1 MGKNFKMNMIK
12 KVFVGICFLCGFVQM
27 ISAQSTM
34 TDEQIMQYVMT
45 ENQKGTSQT
54 EIVANLMKQGVSL
67 DQIERLKN
75 KYAKQNNGSVMGA
88 QDLTG
93 SSRLR
98 VNNVDSKNQTLKGVS
113 MREGVQK
120 EVDLSTM
127 SPYQKKM
134 YMDNQQSQYLNGLD
148 FVLTDSAA
156 MFNELMN
163 PTNNKNKKRI
173 FGHDIFNKKDLTFET
188 DMNIPAPDDY
198 QLGAGDLVF
207 IDVSGASQISFNGEI
222 SPEGVVYLEEYGP
235 LHVGGLTIAQANVQ
249 AQKVLGKYFAGSR
262 VTVTV
267 GQTRTITVNVMGEVN
282 TPGTYTLPAFA
293 SVFHALYMAG
303 GANDIGTLRNIK
315 VYRNNRLLSTVDI
328 YDYILNGKLSGNIRL
343 ASNDVIVV
351 GPYEAL
357 VQVAGK
363 VKRPMY
369 YEMRPTESVATLLKY
384 SGGFTGDAYQDQVR
398 LIRKN
403 SGMKE
408 VFTIDE
414 FQMGTFKVADGDSL
428 FVDSVLDRY
437 ANMVEIKGAVF
448 RPGMYQ
454 VGGNVSTVRQ
464 LVEQAGG
471 LSEDAFTARAVM
483 HRRKAD
489 RTLEVIPV
497 PIKEIMNHE
506 QPDITLK
513 NEDVLY
519 IPSLKESQEER
530 TLSIFGEVYY
540 PGIYDY
546 AENTTIED
554 LVLQAGGLKDAASTV
569 KIDVSRRIR
578 DEEAKFSSSVVA
590 ETFTF
595 SLKDGFVVDGQPG
608 FKLKPFDEV
617 FVRKS
622 PGYVEQKHITIEGE
636 VAFAGTYT
644 LSNKGQRLS
653 DLVKMAGGLT
663 SEAYP
668 KGARLIRTLTEAERM
683 KQQSMKKFM
692 LSKDTTE
699 MKKFDL
705 NNVRY
710 VGINL
715 DKAMENEGSNEW
727 DLVLQ
732 DGDRLIIPQYTNTV
746 TINGEVMYPNSVA
759 YMPGKGLDYYINQA
773 GGFSIKARRKKVFA
787 VNMNG
792 TVTRVRKA
800 KDIQPGCEI
809 VVPTKEERKRAVS
822 IGEILSIGTTAAAL
836 GTMISTLV
844 K

>member
-1 MGKNFKMNMIK
+1 MIK
-12 KVFVGICFLCGFVQM
+12 KILVGICLFCGLAQTV
-27 ISAQSTM
+27 SAQSSM
-34 TDEQIMQYVMT
+34 TDEQVMQYVLK
-45 ENQKGTSQT
+45 ESQKGTSQS
-54 EIVANLMKQGVSL
+54 EIVANLMKQGVSI
-67 DQIERLKN
+67 DQIQRLKN
-75 KYAKQNNGSVMGA
+75 KYSKQNDGSVMGA
-88 QDLTG
+88 QDLVG
-93 SSRLR
+93 ASRLR
-98 VNNVDSKNQTLKGVS
+98 QNKADSKTQLKGNN
-113 MREGVQK
+113 MRKGTQDK
-120 EVDLSTM
+120 VDLSTM
-127 SPYQKKM
+127 SEYQRKQ
-134 YMDNQQSQYLNGLD
+134 YMESQQSQYLDGLG
-148 FVLTDSAA
+148 FVLPDSAA
-156 MFNELMN
+156 MFDEIMN
-163 PTNNKNKKRI
+163 PQEDKNKKKI
-173 FGHDIFNKKDLTFET
+173 FGHDIFNKKELSFET

-207 IDVSGASQISFNGEI
+207 IDVSGASQMSFNGEV
-222 SPEGVVYLEEYGP
+222 SPEGVLFVEGYGP
-235 LHVGGLTIAQANVQ
+235 ITVGGLTLAQANVQ
-249 AQKVLGKYFAGSR
+249 AKKVLGRYFAGSKISL
-262 VTVTV
+262 TV
-267 GQTRTITVNVMGEVN
+267 GQTKNITVNVMGEVN
-282 TPGTYTLPAFA
+282 MPGTYTLSAFA

-303 GANDIGTLRNIK
+303 GANEIGTLRNIK
-315 VYRNNRLLSTVDI
+315 VYRNNRLVSTVDI

-351 GPYEAL
+351 GPYESL
-357 VQVAGK
+357 VQIAGK

-369 YEMRPTESVATLLKY
+369 YEMRPTESVSTLLKY

-398 LIRKN
+398 LIRTN
-403 SGMKE
+403 SGRKE
-408 VFTIDE
+408 VFSIDE
-414 FQMGTFKVADGDSL
+414 FQMGTFKLADGDSL

-437 ANMVEIKGAVF
+437 ANMVEVKGAVF

-471 LSEDAFTARAVM
+471 LSEDAFLARAVM

-489 RTLEVIPV
+489 RTLEVIQV

-506 QPDITLK
+506 APDITLK
-513 NEDVLY
+513 NEDVLF
-519 IPSLKESQEER
+519 IPSLQDSQDER

-540 PGIYDY
+540 PGVYSF

-554 LVLQAGGLKDAASTV
+554 LVLQAGGLKDAASIV
-569 KIDVSRRIR
+569 KVDVSRRIR
-578 DEEAKFSSSVVA
+578 DAKAQEASTVVA
-590 ETFTF
+590 ETFTLE
-595 SLKDGFVVDGQPG
+595 LKDGFVIDGQAG
-608 FKLKPFDEV
+608 FKLQPFDEV

-644 LSNKGQRLS
+644 LSNKGERLS

-663 SEAYP
+663 PGAYP

-683 KQQSMKKFM
+683 KQQSLKKFIV
-692 LSKDTTE
+692 SKDSAE
-699 MKKFDL
+699 IKKFDL
-705 NNVRY
+705 NTIRY

-715 DKAMENEGSNEW
+715 DKAIENEGSEEW

-732 DGDRLIIPQYTNTV
+732 DGDRLIIPQYSNTV
-746 TINGEVMYPNSVA
+746 TINGEVMYPNSVS

-773 GGFSIKARRKKVFA
+773 GGFSAKARKRKVFA

-809 VVPTKEERKRAVS
+809 VVPTKEDKKRAVS
-822 IGEILSIGTTAAAL
+822 LGEILSIGTTAAAL

>member
-1 MGKNFKMNMIK
+1 MKYMIK
-12 KVFVGICFLCGFVQM
+12 KVFVGICLLCGFVQATF
-27 ISAQSTM
+27 AQSDM
-34 TDEQIMQYVMT
+34 TDEQVMQYVLK

-54 EIVANLMKQGVSL
+54 EIVTNLMKQGVSL
-67 DQIERLKN
+67 DQIQRLKN
-75 KYAKQNNGSVMGA
+75 KYSKQTDKSVMGA
-88 QDLTG
+88 RDLTG
-93 SSRLR
+93 TSRLR
-98 VNNVDSKNQTLKGVS
+98 SNNSGTSNNKLKGNS
-113 MREGVQK
+113 MRRNEDQ
-120 EVDLSTM
+120 EVDLSSM
-127 SPYQKKM
+127 SAYQRKQYLEKQQGQ
-134 YMDNQQSQYLNGLD
+134 YMDELG
-148 FVLTDSAA
+148 FVLPDSSA
-156 MFNELMN
+156 MFRDIMN
-163 PTNNKNKKRI
+163 PEKETNKKKI
-173 FGHDIFNKKDLTFET
+173 FGHDIFSKKNLTFET
-188 DMNIPAPDDY
+188 DMNIPAPDNY
-198 QLGAGDLVF
+198 QLGAGDLIF
-207 IDVSGASQISFNGEI
+207 IDVSGASQMSFDGEI
-222 SPEGVVYLEEYGP
+222 SPEGTLFVEGYGS
-235 LHVGGLTIAQANVQ
+235 LQLGGLTLAQAN
-249 AQKVLGKYFAGSR
+249 AKARSVLGRYFGGSKISL
-262 VTVTV
+262 TV
-267 GQTRTITVNVMGEVN
+267 GQTKSITVNVMGEVN
-282 TPGTYTLPAFA
+282 NPGTYTLSAFA
-293 SVFHALYMAG
+293 SVFHALYLAG

-315 VYRNNRLLSTVDI
+315 VYRNNRLVSTVDL
-328 YDYILNGKLSGNIRL
+328 YDYILNGKQSGNIRL

-369 YEMRPTESVATLLKY
+369 YEMRPTESVSTLLKY
-384 SGGFTGDAYQDQVR
+384 SGGFTGDAYKDQVR
-398 LIRKN
+398 LIRTN
-403 SGMKE
+403 SERKE
-408 VFTIDE
+408 VFSIDE
-414 FQMGTFKVADGDSL
+414 FQMGTFKVADGDSV
-428 FVDSVLDRY
+428 FVDSVLNRY
-437 ANMVEIKGAVF
+437 ANMVEVKGAVF

-454 VGGNVSTVRQ
+454 VGGNVTTVRQ
-464 LVEQAGG
+464 LIEQAGG
-471 LSEDAFTARAVM
+471 LSEDAFTTRAVM

-497 PIKEIMNHE
+497 PVKEIMAHE
-506 QPDITLK
+506 QPDIVLK

-519 IPSLKESQEER
+519 IPSLKDNQEER
-530 TLSIFGEVYY
+530 TLSIYGEVYY
-540 PGIYDY
+540 PGVYNY
-546 AENTTIED
+546 AENTSIED

-569 KIDVSRRIR
+569 KVDVSRRIR
-578 DEEAKFSSSVVA
+578 DAKAKTPSSVVA

-595 SLKDGFVVDGQPG
+595 ALKDGFVIDGEPG
-608 FKLKPFDEV
+608 FMLQPFDEV

-644 LSNKGQRLS
+644 LTNKGERLS

-663 SEAYP
+663 PEAYP
-668 KGARLIRTLTEAERM
+668 KGARLIRTLSEAERM
-683 KQQSMKKFM
+683 KQQSLRKFIV
-692 LSKDTTE
+692 SKDSAE
-699 MKKFDL
+699 IKKFDL

-715 DKAMENEGSNEW
+715 DKALEKEGSNEW

-746 TINGEVMYPNSVA
+746 TINGEVLYPNSVA

-773 GGFSIKARRKKVFA
+773 GGFSVKARKRKVFA

-822 IGEILSIGTTAAAL
+822 IGEILSIGTTAAAV

>member
-1 MGKNFKMNMIK
+1 MIK
-12 KVFVGICFLCGFVQM
+12 KILVGICLFCGLAQTV
-27 ISAQSTM
+27 SAQSSM
-34 TDEQIMQYVMT
+34 TDEQVMQYVLK
-45 ENQKGTSQT
+45 ESQKGTSQS
-54 EIVANLMKQGVSL
+54 EIVANLMKQGVSI
-67 DQIERLKN
+67 DQIQRLKN
-75 KYAKQNNGSVMGA
+75 KYSKQNDGSVMGA
-88 QDLTG
+88 QDLVG
-93 SSRLR
+93 ASRLR
-98 VNNVDSKNQTLKGVS
+98 QNKADSKTQLKGNN
-113 MREGVQK
+113 MRKGTQDK
-120 EVDLSTM
+120 VDLSTM
-127 SPYQKKM
+127 SEYQRKQ
-134 YMDNQQSQYLNGLD
+134 YMESQQSQYLDGLG
-148 FVLTDSAA
+148 FVLPDSAA
-156 MFNELMN
+156 MFDEIMN
-163 PTNNKNKKRI
+163 PKEDKNKKKI
-173 FGHDIFNKKDLTFET
+173 FGHDIFNKKELSFET

-207 IDVSGASQISFNGEI
+207 IDVSGASQMSFNGEV
-222 SPEGVVYLEEYGP
+222 SPEGVLFVEGYGP
-235 LHVGGLTIAQANVQ
+235 ITVGGLTLAQANVQ
-249 AQKVLGKYFAGSR
+249 AKKVLGRYFAGSKI
-262 VTVTV
+262 TLTV
-267 GQTRTITVNVMGEVN
+267 GQTKNITVNVMGEVN
-282 TPGTYTLPAFA
+282 MPGTYTLSAFA

-303 GANDIGTLRNIK
+303 GANEIGTLRNIK
-315 VYRNNRLLSTVDI
+315 VYRNNRLVSTVDI

-351 GPYEAL
+351 GPYESL
-357 VQVAGK
+357 VQIAGK

-369 YEMRPTESVATLLKY
+369 YEMRPTESVSTLLKY

-398 LIRKN
+398 LIRTN
-403 SGMKE
+403 SGRKE
-408 VFTIDE
+408 VFSIDE
-414 FQMGTFKVADGDSL
+414 FQMGTFKLADGDSL

-437 ANMVEIKGAVF
+437 ANMVEVKGAVF

-471 LSEDAFTARAVM
+471 LSEDAFLARAVM

-489 RTLEVIPV
+489 RTLEVIQV

-506 QPDITLK
+506 APDITLK
-513 NEDVLY
+513 NEDVLF
-519 IPSLKESQEER
+519 IPSLQDSQDER

-540 PGIYDY
+540 PGVYSF

-554 LVLQAGGLKDAASTV
+554 LVLQAGGLKDAASIV
-569 KIDVSRRIR
+569 KVDVSRRIR
-578 DEEAKFSSSVVA
+578 DAKAQEASTVVA
-590 ETFTF
+590 ETFTLE
-595 SLKDGFVVDGQPG
+595 LKDGFVIDGQAG
-608 FKLKPFDEV
+608 FKLQPFDEV

-644 LSNKGQRLS
+644 LTNKGERLS

-663 SEAYP
+663 PGAYP
-668 KGARLIRTLTEAERM
+668 KGARLIRTLSEAERM
-683 KQQSMKKFM
+683 KQQSLKKFIV
-692 LSKDTTE
+692 SKDSAE
-699 MKKFDL
+699 IKKFDL
-705 NNVRY
+705 NTIRY

-715 DKAMENEGSNEW
+715 DKAIENEGSEEW

-732 DGDRLIIPQYTNTV
+732 DGDRLIIPQYSNTV
-746 TINGEVMYPNSVA
+746 TINGEVMYPNSVS

-773 GGFSIKARRKKVFA
+773 GGFSAKARKRKVFA

-809 VVPTKEERKRAVS
+809 VVPTKEEKKRAVS
-822 IGEILSIGTTAAAL
+822 LGEILSIGTTAAAL

>member
-1 MGKNFKMNMIK
+1 MIK
-12 KVFVGICFLCGFVQM
+12 KILVGICLFCGLAQTV
-27 ISAQSTM
+27 SAQSSM
-34 TDEQIMQYVMT
+34 TDEQVMQYVLK
-45 ENQKGTSQT
+45 ESQKGTSQS
-54 EIVANLMKQGVSL
+54 EIVANLMKQGVSI
-67 DQIERLKN
+67 DQIQRLKN
-75 KYAKQNNGSVMGA
+75 KYSKQNDGSVMGA
-88 QDLTG
+88 QDLVG
-93 SSRLR
+93 ASRLR
-98 VNNVDSKNQTLKGVS
+98 QNKADSKTQLKGNN
-113 MREGVQK
+113 MRKGTQDK
-120 EVDLSTM
+120 VDLSTM
-127 SPYQKKM
+127 SEYQRKQ
-134 YMDNQQSQYLNGLD
+134 YMESQQSQYLDGLG
-148 FVLTDSAA
+148 FVLPDSAA
-156 MFNELMN
+156 MFDEIMN
-163 PTNNKNKKRI
+163 PKEDKNKKKI
-173 FGHDIFNKKDLTFET
+173 FGHDIFNKKELSFET

-207 IDVSGASQISFNGEI
+207 IDVSGASQMSFNGEV
-222 SPEGVVYLEEYGP
+222 SPEGVLFVEGYGP
-235 LHVGGLTIAQANVQ
+235 ITVGGLTLAQANVQ
-249 AQKVLGKYFAGSR
+249 AKKVLGRYFAGSKISL
-262 VTVTV
+262 TV
-267 GQTRTITVNVMGEVN
+267 GQTKNITVNVMGEVN
-282 TPGTYTLPAFA
+282 MPGTYTLSAFA

-303 GANDIGTLRNIK
+303 GANEIGTLRNIK
-315 VYRNNRLLSTVDI
+315 VYRNNRLVSTVDI

-351 GPYEAL
+351 GPYESL
-357 VQVAGK
+357 VQIAGK

-369 YEMRPTESVATLLKY
+369 YEMRPTESVSTLLKY

-398 LIRKN
+398 LIRTN
-403 SGMKE
+403 SGRKE
-408 VFTIDE
+408 VFSIDE
-414 FQMGTFKVADGDSL
+414 FQMGTFKLADGDSL

-437 ANMVEIKGAVF
+437 ANMVEVKGAVF

-471 LSEDAFTARAVM
+471 LSEDAFLARAVM

-489 RTLEVIPV
+489 RTLEVIQV

-506 QPDITLK
+506 APDITLK
-513 NEDVLY
+513 NEDVLF
-519 IPSLKESQEER
+519 IPSLQDSQDER

-540 PGIYDY
+540 PGVYSF

-554 LVLQAGGLKDAASTV
+554 LVLQAGGLKDAASIV
-569 KIDVSRRIR
+569 KVDVSRRIR
-578 DEEAKFSSSVVA
+578 DAKAQEASTVVA
-590 ETFTF
+590 ETFTLE
-595 SLKDGFVVDGQPG
+595 LKDGFVIDGQAG
-608 FKLKPFDEV
+608 FKLQPFDEV

-644 LSNKGQRLS
+644 LTNKGERLS

-663 SEAYP
+663 PGAYP
-668 KGARLIRTLTEAERM
+668 KGARLIRTLSEAERM
-683 KQQSMKKFM
+683 KQQSLKKFIV
-692 LSKDTTE
+692 SKDSAE
-699 MKKFDL
+699 IKKFDL
-705 NNVRY
+705 NTIRY

-715 DKAMENEGSNEW
+715 DKAIENEGSEEW

-732 DGDRLIIPQYTNTV
+732 DGDRLIIPQYSNTV
-746 TINGEVMYPNSVA
+746 TINGEVMYPNSVS

-773 GGFSIKARRKKVFA
+773 GGFSAKARKRKVFA

-809 VVPTKEERKRAVS
+809 VVPTKEDKKRAVS
-822 IGEILSIGTTAAAL
+822 LGEILSIGTTAAAL

>member
-1 MGKNFKMNMIK
+1 MNMIK

-519 IPSLKESQEER
+519 IPSLKDSQEER

>member
-1 MGKNFKMNMIK
+1 MIK
-12 KVFVGICFLCGFVQM
+12 KILVGICLFCGLAQTV
-27 ISAQSTM
+27 SAQSSM
-34 TDEQIMQYVMT
+34 TDEQVMQYVLK
-45 ENQKGTSQT
+45 ESQKGTSQS
-54 EIVANLMKQGVSL
+54 EIVANLMKQGVSI
-67 DQIERLKN
+67 DQIQRLKN
-75 KYAKQNNGSVMGA
+75 KYSKQNDGSVMGA
-88 QDLTG
+88 QDLVG
-93 SSRLR
+93 ASRLR
-98 VNNVDSKNQTLKGVS
+98 QNKADSKTQLKGNN
-113 MREGVQK
+113 MRKGTQNK
-120 EVDLSTM
+120 VDLSTM
-127 SPYQKKM
+127 SEYQRKQ
-134 YMDNQQSQYLNGLD
+134 YMESQQSQYLDGLG
-148 FVLTDSAA
+148 FVLPDSAA
-156 MFNELMN
+156 MFDEIMN
-163 PTNNKNKKRI
+163 PKEDKNKKKI
-173 FGHDIFNKKDLTFET
+173 FGHDIFNKKELSFET

-207 IDVSGASQISFNGEI
+207 IDVSGASQMSFNGEV
-222 SPEGVVYLEEYGP
+222 SPEGVLFVEGYGP
-235 LHVGGLTIAQANVQ
+235 ITVGGLTLAQANVQ
-249 AQKVLGKYFAGSR
+249 AKKVLGRYFAGSKI
-262 VTVTV
+262 TLTV
-267 GQTRTITVNVMGEVN
+267 GQTKNITVNVMGEVN
-282 TPGTYTLPAFA
+282 MPGTYTLSAFA

-303 GANDIGTLRNIK
+303 GANEIGTLRNIK
-315 VYRNNRLLSTVDI
+315 VYRNNRLVSTVDI

-351 GPYEAL
+351 GPYESL
-357 VQVAGK
+357 VQIAGK

-369 YEMRPTESVATLLKY
+369 YEMRPTESVSTLLKY

-398 LIRKN
+398 LIRTN
-403 SGMKE
+403 SGRKE
-408 VFTIDE
+408 VFSIDE
-414 FQMGTFKVADGDSL
+414 FQMGTFKLADGDSL

-437 ANMVEIKGAVF
+437 ANMVEVKGAVF

-471 LSEDAFTARAVM
+471 LSEDAFLARAVM

-489 RTLEVIPV
+489 RTLEVIQV

-506 QPDITLK
+506 APDITLK
-513 NEDVLY
+513 NEDVLF
-519 IPSLKESQEER
+519 IPSLQDSQDEK

-540 PGIYDY
+540 PGVYSF

-554 LVLQAGGLKDAASTV
+554 LVLQAGGLKDAASIV
-569 KIDVSRRIR
+569 KVDVSRRIR
-578 DEEAKFSSSVVA
+578 DAKAQEASTVVA
-590 ETFTF
+590 ETFTLE
-595 SLKDGFVVDGQPG
+595 LKDGFVIDGQAG
-608 FKLKPFDEV
+608 FKLQPFDEV

-644 LSNKGQRLS
+644 LTNKGERLS

-663 SEAYP
+663 PGAYP
-668 KGARLIRTLTEAERM
+668 KGARLIRTLSEAERM
-683 KQQSMKKFM
+683 KQQSLKKFIV
-692 LSKDTTE
+692 SKDSAE
-699 MKKFDL
+699 IKKFDL
-705 NNVRY
+705 NTIRY

-715 DKAMENEGSNEW
+715 DKAIENEGSEEW

-732 DGDRLIIPQYTNTV
+732 DGDRLIIPQYSNTV
-746 TINGEVMYPNSVA
+746 TINGEVMYPNSVS

-773 GGFSIKARRKKVFA
+773 GGFSAKARKRKVFA

-809 VVPTKEERKRAVS
+809 VVPTKEDKKRAVS
-822 IGEILSIGTTAAAL
+822 LGEILSIGTTAAAL

>member
-1 MGKNFKMNMIK
+1 MIK
-12 KVFVGICFLCGFVQM
+12 KILVGICLFCGLAQTV
-27 ISAQSTM
+27 SAQSSM
-34 TDEQIMQYVMT
+34 TDEQVMQYVLK
-45 ENQKGTSQT
+45 ESQKGTSQS
-54 EIVANLMKQGVSL
+54 EIVANLMKQGVSI
-67 DQIERLKN
+67 DQIQRLKN
-75 KYAKQNNGSVMGA
+75 KYSKQNDGSVMGA
-88 QDLTG
+88 QDLVG
-93 SSRLR
+93 ASRLR
-98 VNNVDSKNQTLKGVS
+98 QNKADSKTQLKGNN
-113 MREGVQK
+113 MRKGTQDK
-120 EVDLSTM
+120 VDLSTM
-127 SPYQKKM
+127 SEYQRKQ
-134 YMDNQQSQYLNGLD
+134 YMESQQSQYLDGLG
-148 FVLTDSAA
+148 FVLPDSAA
-156 MFNELMN
+156 MFDEIMN
-163 PTNNKNKKRI
+163 PKEDKNKKKI
-173 FGHDIFNKKDLTFET
+173 FGHDIFNKKELSFET

-207 IDVSGASQISFNGEI
+207 IDVSGASQMSFNGEV
-222 SPEGVVYLEEYGP
+222 SPEGVLFVEGYGP
-235 LHVGGLTIAQANVQ
+235 ITVGGLTLAQANVQ
-249 AQKVLGKYFAGSR
+249 AKKVLGRYFAGSKISL
-262 VTVTV
+262 TV
-267 GQTRTITVNVMGEVN
+267 GQTKNITVNVMGEVN
-282 TPGTYTLPAFA
+282 MPGTYTLSAFA

-303 GANDIGTLRNIK
+303 GANEIGTLRNIK
-315 VYRNNRLLSTVDI
+315 VYRNNRLVSTVDI

-351 GPYEAL
+351 GPYESL
-357 VQVAGK
+357 VQIAGK

-369 YEMRPTESVATLLKY
+369 YEMRPTESVSTLLKY

-398 LIRKN
+398 LIRTN
-403 SGMKE
+403 SGRKE
-408 VFTIDE
+408 VFSIDE
-414 FQMGTFKVADGDSL
+414 FQMGTFKLADGDSL

-437 ANMVEIKGAVF
+437 VNMVEVKGAVF

-471 LSEDAFTARAVM
+471 LSEDAFLARAVM

-489 RTLEVIPV
+489 RTLEVIQV

-506 QPDITLK
+506 APDITLK
-513 NEDVLY
+513 NEDVLF
-519 IPSLKESQEER
+519 IPSLQDSQDER

-540 PGIYDY
+540 PGVYSF

-554 LVLQAGGLKDAASTV
+554 LVLQAGGLKDAASIV
-569 KIDVSRRIR
+569 KVDVSRRIR
-578 DEEAKFSSSVVA
+578 DAKAQEASTVVA
-590 ETFTF
+590 ETFTLE
-595 SLKDGFVVDGQPG
+595 LKDGFVIDGQAG
-608 FKLKPFDEV
+608 FKLQPFDEV

-644 LSNKGQRLS
+644 LTNKGERLS

-663 SEAYP
+663 PGAYP
-668 KGARLIRTLTEAERM
+668 KGARLIRTLSEAERM
-683 KQQSMKKFM
+683 KQQSLKKFIV
-692 LSKDTTE
+692 SKDSAE
-699 MKKFDL
+699 IKKFDL
-705 NNVRY
+705 NTIRY

-715 DKAMENEGSNEW
+715 DKAIENEGSEEW

-732 DGDRLIIPQYTNTV
+732 DGDRLIIPQYSNTV
-746 TINGEVMYPNSVA
+746 TINGEVMYPNSVS

-773 GGFSIKARRKKVFA
+773 GGFSAKARKRKVFA

-809 VVPTKEERKRAVS
+809 VVPTKEDKKRAVS
-822 IGEILSIGTTAAAL
+822 LGEILSIGTTAAAL

>member
-1 MGKNFKMNMIK
+1 MIK
-12 KVFVGICFLCGFVQM
+12 KILVGICLFCGLAQTV
-27 ISAQSTM
+27 SAQSSM
-34 TDEQIMQYVMT
+34 TDEQVMQYVLK
-45 ENQKGTSQT
+45 ESQKGTSQS
-54 EIVANLMKQGVSL
+54 EIVANLMKQGVSI
-67 DQIERLKN
+67 DQIQRLKN
-75 KYAKQNNGSVMGA
+75 KYSKQNDGSVMGA
-88 QDLTG
+88 QDLVG
-93 SSRLR
+93 ASRLR
-98 VNNVDSKNQTLKGVS
+98 QNKADSKTQLKGNN
-113 MREGVQK
+113 MRKGTQDK
-120 EVDLSTM
+120 VDLSTM
-127 SPYQKKM
+127 SEYQRKQ
-134 YMDNQQSQYLNGLD
+134 YMESQQSQYLDGLG
-148 FVLTDSAA
+148 FVLPDSAA
-156 MFNELMN
+156 MFDEIMN
-163 PTNNKNKKRI
+163 PKEDKNKKKI
-173 FGHDIFNKKDLTFET
+173 FGHDIFNKKELSFET

-207 IDVSGASQISFNGEI
+207 IDVSGASQMSFNGEV
-222 SPEGVVYLEEYGP
+222 SPEGVLFVEGYGP
-235 LHVGGLTIAQANVQ
+235 ITVGGLTLAQANVQ
-249 AQKVLGKYFAGSR
+249 AKKVLGRYFAGSKISL
-262 VTVTV
+262 TV
-267 GQTRTITVNVMGEVN
+267 GQTKNITVNVMGEVN
-282 TPGTYTLPAFA
+282 MPGTYTLSAFA

-303 GANDIGTLRNIK
+303 GANEIGTLRNIK
-315 VYRNNRLLSTVDI
+315 VYRNNRLVSTVDI

-351 GPYEAL
+351 GPYESL
-357 VQVAGK
+357 VQIAGK

-369 YEMRPTESVATLLKY
+369 YEMRPTESVSTLLKY

-398 LIRKN
+398 LIRTN
-403 SGMKE
+403 SGRKE
-408 VFTIDE
+408 VFSIDE
-414 FQMGTFKVADGDSL
+414 FQMGTFKLADGDSL

-437 ANMVEIKGAVF
+437 ANMVEVKGAVF

-471 LSEDAFTARAVM
+471 LSEDAFLARAVM

-489 RTLEVIPV
+489 RTLEVIQV

-506 QPDITLK
+506 APDITLK
-513 NEDVLY
+513 NEDVLF
-519 IPSLKESQEER
+519 IPSLQDSQDER

-540 PGIYDY
+540 PGVYSF

-554 LVLQAGGLKDAASTV
+554 LVLQAGGLKDAASIV
-569 KIDVSRRIR
+569 KVDVSRRIR
-578 DEEAKFSSSVVA
+578 DAKAQEASTVVA
-590 ETFTF
+590 ETFTLE
-595 SLKDGFVVDGQPG
+595 LKDGFVIDGQAG
-608 FKLKPFDEV
+608 FKLQPFDEV

-644 LSNKGQRLS
+644 LSNKGERLS

-663 SEAYP
+663 PGAYP

-683 KQQSMKKFM
+683 KQQSLKKFIV
-692 LSKDTTE
+692 SKDSAE
-699 MKKFDL
+699 IKKFDL
-705 NNVRY
+705 NTIRY

-715 DKAMENEGSNEW
+715 DKAIENEGSEEW

-732 DGDRLIIPQYTNTV
+732 DGDRLIIPQYSNTV
-746 TINGEVMYPNSVA
+746 TINGEVMYPNSVS

-773 GGFSIKARRKKVFA
+773 GGFSAKARKRKVFA

-809 VVPTKEERKRAVS
+809 VVPTKEDKKRAVS
-822 IGEILSIGTTAAAL
+822 LGEILSIGTTAAAL

>member
-1 MGKNFKMNMIK
+1 MIK
-12 KVFVGICFLCGFVQM
+12 KILVGICLFCGLAQTV
-27 ISAQSTM
+27 SAQSSM
-34 TDEQIMQYVMT
+34 TDEQVMQYVLK
-45 ENQKGTSQT
+45 ESQKGTSQS
-54 EIVANLMKQGVSL
+54 EIVANLMKQGVSI
-67 DQIERLKN
+67 DQIQRLKN
-75 KYAKQNNGSVMGA
+75 KYSKQNDGSVMGA
-88 QDLTG
+88 QDLVG
-93 SSRLR
+93 ASRLR
-98 VNNVDSKNQTLKGVS
+98 QNKADSKTQLKGNN
-113 MREGVQK
+113 MRKGTQDK
-120 EVDLSTM
+120 VDLSTM
-127 SPYQKKM
+127 SEYQRKQ
-134 YMDNQQSQYLNGLD
+134 YMESQQSQYLDGLG
-148 FVLTDSAA
+148 FVLPDSAA
-156 MFNELMN
+156 MFDEFMN
-163 PTNNKNKKRI
+163 PKEDKNKKKI
-173 FGHDIFNKKDLTFET
+173 FGHDIFNKKELSFET

-207 IDVSGASQISFNGEI
+207 IDVSGASQMSFNGEV
-222 SPEGVVYLEEYGP
+222 SPEGVLFVEGYGP
-235 LHVGGLTIAQANVQ
+235 ITVGGLTLAQANVQ
-249 AQKVLGKYFAGSR
+249 AKKVLGRYFAGSKI
-262 VTVTV
+262 TLTV
-267 GQTRTITVNVMGEVN
+267 GQTKNITVNVMGEVN
-282 TPGTYTLPAFA
+282 MPGTYTLSAFA

-303 GANDIGTLRNIK
+303 GANEIGTLRNIK
-315 VYRNNRLLSTVDI
+315 VYRNNRLVSTVDI

-351 GPYEAL
+351 GPYESL
-357 VQVAGK
+357 VQIAGK

-369 YEMRPTESVATLLKY
+369 YEMRPTESISTLLKY

-398 LIRKN
+398 LIRTS
-403 SGMKE
+403 SGRKE
-408 VFTIDE
+408 VFSIDE
-414 FQMGTFKVADGDSL
+414 FQMGTFKLADGDSL

-471 LSEDAFTARAVM
+471 LSEDAFLARAVM

-489 RTLEVIPV
+489 RTLEVIQV

-506 QPDITLK
+506 VPDITLK
-513 NEDVLY
+513 NEDVLF
-519 IPSLKESQEER
+519 IPSLQDSQDER

-540 PGIYDY
+540 PGVYGF

-554 LVLQAGGLKDAASTV
+554 LVLQAGGLKDAASVV
-569 KIDVSRRIR
+569 KVDVSRRIR
-578 DEEAKFSSSVVA
+578 DAKAKEASTVVA
-590 ETFTF
+590 ETFTLE
-595 SLKDGFVVDGQPG
+595 LKDGFVIDGQAG
-608 FKLKPFDEV
+608 FKLQPFDEV

-622 PGYVEQKHITIEGE
+622 PGYVEQKHIIIEGE

-644 LSNKGQRLS
+644 LNNKGERLS

-663 SEAYP
+663 PGAYP

-683 KQQSMKKFM
+683 KQQSLKKFIV
-692 LSKDTTE
+692 SKDSAE
-699 MKKFDL
+699 IKKFDL
-705 NNVRY
+705 NTVRY

-715 DKAMENEGSNEW
+715 DKALENKGSDEW

-732 DGDRLIIPQYTNTV
+732 DGDRLIIPQYSNTV

-773 GGFSIKARRKKVFA
+773 GGFSAKARKRKVFA

-809 VVPTKEERKRAVS
+809 VVPTKEDKKRAVS
-822 IGEILSIGTTAAAL
+822 LGEILSIGTTAAAL